1 MNREEIIN
9 KLMELQGRGEES
21 RTLYERYSTSQLK
34 SIMNDLLTF
43 RVAIDP
49 TVNNTIIFTGIM
61 ILLIIYIA
69 Q

>member
-9 KLMELQGRGEES
+9 KLMKLQGRGEES

-43 RVAIDP
+43 RVATDP